1 MNRRLLTGLIIGL
14 GTGLAVSCNRVKA
27 EKGNDT
33 FTSSEQAGPDFVIQ
47 GEYVGDITGKGKL
60 GAQLIAEG
68 DGGFVVHFLSG
79 GLPGEGW
86 DGKSKI
92 TASAR
97 TMDGK
102 TTVRGDGATGEI
114 ANGKLTGATREGEE
128 FALTRIVRKSPTL
141 GVKPPQAALV
151 LFDGS

>member
-33 FTSSEQAGPDFVIQ
+33 FTSSEQAGPDFIIQ
-47 GEYVGDITGKGKL
+47 GEYVGEITGKSKL

-86 DGKSKI
+86 DGKREV

-97 TMDGK
+97 TMDGETPGHGDGGTVEVRERK
-102 TTVRGDGATGEI
+102 LTATVRD
-114 ANGKLTGATREGEE
+114 
-128 FALTRIVRKSPTL
+128 
-141 GVKPPQAALV
+141 
-151 LFDGS
+151 